1 MPCPSQ
7 MYRGAIS
14 FSRVKRNSCQFFSF
28 HGKDNAEHQF
38 KMLYPLYARYLS
50 LSIVAIRRYWTI
62 EVVLY
67 YLIKNAGVRLGT
79 NLMRTRCQ
87 IWTQVNVEHQN
98 FHENRGLI
106 SQNPFCFKR
115 TQQGFLTNGEFRHH
129 HLMWFIQSMWYV
141 QCWHLYFLIIITKD
155 NMTVF

>member
-1 MPCPSQ
+1 M
-7 MYRGAIS
+7 
-14 FSRVKRNSCQFFSF
+14 
-28 HGKDNAEHQF
+28 
-38 KMLYPLYARYLS
+38 
-50 LSIVAIRRYWTI
+50 
-62 EVVLY
+62 
-67 YLIKNAGVRLGT
+67 
-79 NLMRTRCQ
+79 
-87 IWTQVNVEHQN
+87 NVEHQN

-155 NMTVF
+155 NMTVFLNDVIISVNVSRIFCRFDITAVRHSFHYFTYCVHTYHFLLHTSMLESNHLIILIISMESDLLLIHAKIRGNRTEQPRTRIR